1 MKLGETKE
9 ISREFS
15 KELGMKLR
23 HFRNSK
29 GMSQEQLAFE
39 SSLNI
44 NSIGMIERGQK
55 CPTVFTLKRICD
67 SLGISLAALFLYDNS
82 SGSNETAIQHVNE
95 IMAHLSP
102 EDAQRISVIVAQAAK
117 IGQ

>member
-1 MKLGETKE
+1 MADAKTF
-9 ISREFS
+9 SRE
-15 KELGMKLR
+15 LGSKLR
-23 HFRNSK
+23 HFRTSK
-29 GMSQEQLAFE
+29 CMSQEQLAFE
-39 SSLNI
+39 SDLNI

-67 SLGISLAALFLYDNS
+67 SLGISLAALFLYDN
-82 SGSNETAIQHVNE
+82 GTPSNETAIQHVTE
-95 IMAHLSP
+95 IMSHLSP